1 MRTSMLIASLSLVF
15 ASLMACSSEDT
26 SSTGGETTPEVTQP
40 EPEVQ
45 EEAPELFGKPLKE
58 GVTVVDFDELVANP
72 IAYKG
77 ATIETRGAVRASC
90 TKRGCWMEVRSAT
103 NAASAAITVRF
114 ANYSFFVPLDSRGS
128 NVRFQGKM
136 NVVTLSA
143 AEVKELEAEGGT
155 VEKLPD
161 GTAQAI
167 TFIATGVEMR
177 GRKSQ

>member
-1 MRTSMLIASLSLVF
+1 MRTSLLLASLPLVV
-15 ASLMACSSEDT
+15 ASFVACSSEDT
-26 SSTGGETTPEVTQP
+26 SSKGGDTTPEVTQP

-58 GVTVVDFDELVANP
+58 GVTIVAFEDLVANAT
-72 IAYKG
+72 AYKG
-77 ATIETRGAVRASC
+77 ATIETSGAVRANC

-103 NAASAAITVRF
+103 DTASAAITVRF
-114 ANYSFFVPLDSRGS
+114 YNYSFFVPLDSRGS
-128 NVRFQGKM
+128 NVRIQGKM

-143 AEVKELEAEGGT
+143 AEVRELEAEGGT